1 MWNEIENRDDLFE
14 FLDIVSF
21 FHDSCIKEIKYL
33 SGAYVDDDLS
43 MYPVNDS
50 RILSIVIQRQFEN
63 IHTIEMRFEKLK
75 FLKLY
80 PVDDSYT
87 CEIHDAT
94 LLWKDECIW
103 WCDCGGLSE
112 ADIAD
117 YNGTVICASKLRW
130 RSIENHMGRKA
141 FYHSDV

>member
-1 MWNEIENRDDLFE
+1 MWNEIESCEDLFK

-33 SGAYVDDDLS
+33 SGAYVDNDLS
-43 MYPVNDS
+43 MYPINDS

-94 LLWKDECIW
+94 LIWKDECIW

-117 YNGTVICASKLRW
+117 YTGTVICASKLRW
-130 RSIENHMGRKA
+130 RSIENRMGRKA

>member
-1 MWNEIENRDDLFE
+1 MWNEIESREDLFE

-21 FHDSCIKEIKYL
+21 FHDSCIKEMKYL
-33 SGAYVDDDLS
+33 SGAYVDNDLS
-43 MYPVNDS
+43 MYPINDN
-50 RILSIVIQRQFEN
+50 RILSVVIQRQFEN

-94 LLWKDECIW
+94 LIWKDECIW

-112 ADIAD
+112 SDIAD
-117 YNGTVICASKLRW
+117 YKGTIICASKLRW
-130 RSIENHMGRKA
+130 RSIDNCIGKKT
-141 FYHSDV
+141 FYSSII